1 MILKEKLT
9 ASCKIIAACFFLSSC
24 AVRSV
29 YIPIS
34 QNTPLFK
41 DDKELKLVGYVGTNH
56 IELQLANNPG
66 KNLAVC
72 GNVSF
77 GSGIS
82 IYDGAIGTY
91 GYNESKKWRAEFFGG
106 YGHNSNYAFQTANYN
121 ALINQPIRNFEVRSL
136 YDKFYLQPAVGYF
149 GDIKMYKM
157 NYSFSLSA
165 RISALNFKTYSFKE
179 IDYEATKQTGQN
191 VYIHDINYMNGW
203 LNLLEPCFTNKV
215 GIKNFNI
222 VLQGQFFIPYS
233 EQIDVSHTV
242 FSPGFLCYAGLQY
255 NLVFKKKHAAK
266 N

>member
-1 MILKEKLT
+1 M
-9 ASCKIIAACFFLSSC
+9 A
-24 AVRSV
+24 
-29 YIPIS
+29 
-34 QNTPLFK
+34 
-41 DDKELKLVGYVGTNH
+41 YVGTNH
-56 IELQLANNPG
+56 IELQAAHNPVKKLAI
-66 KNLAVC
+66 C

-91 GYNESKKWRAEFFGG
+91 GHNESGSWRAEIFTG
-106 YGHNSNYAFQTANYN
+106 YGNNSNYAFQTANYN
-121 ALINQPIRNFEVRSL
+121 ALLNQPIKNFEVRSL

-149 GDIKMYKM
+149 GNIKMYKM

-165 RISALNFKTYSFKE
+165 RVSVLYFKTYSFKE
-179 IDYEATKQTGQN
+179 IDYEATQQNGQN
-191 VYIHDINYMNGW
+191 VYIHDINYRNGI

-222 VLQGQFFIPYS
+222 ILQGQFFIPYS

-255 NLVFKKKHAAK
+255 NLVFKKRNHAPK
-266 N
+266 D